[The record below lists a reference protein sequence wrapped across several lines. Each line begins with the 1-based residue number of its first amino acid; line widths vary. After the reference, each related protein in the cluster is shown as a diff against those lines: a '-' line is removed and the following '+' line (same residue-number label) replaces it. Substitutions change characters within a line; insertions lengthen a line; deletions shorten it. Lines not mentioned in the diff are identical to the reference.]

1 MSKKEYKD
9 LMKSILKMQIGYIEE
24 GCEDYEW
31 NEYQQGIVRGLEIAM
46 EKLDASEFL
55 LGEK

>member
-24 GCEDYEW
+24 GREDYEW